1 MSEEKTVVID
11 CGDSLNISG
20 VGDLYAKLL
29 TALAEGLVITLNV
42 SKIERIDAAALQML
56 YAFSKEAAEH
66 GNPIDWSDASD
77 AFCRGAQLLGLAPK
91 MNIEDNKA

>member
-1 MSEEKTVVID
+1 MSDEKTVVID
-11 CGDSLNISG
+11 CGDSLNIAG

-29 TALAEGLVITLNV
+29 TALADGQVIKLDV
-42 SKIERIDAAALQML
+42 SRIERIDAAVLQML

-66 GNPIDWSDASD
+66 GNPVDWSDASD
-77 AFCRGAQLLGLAPK
+77 AFCRGARLLGLAPK